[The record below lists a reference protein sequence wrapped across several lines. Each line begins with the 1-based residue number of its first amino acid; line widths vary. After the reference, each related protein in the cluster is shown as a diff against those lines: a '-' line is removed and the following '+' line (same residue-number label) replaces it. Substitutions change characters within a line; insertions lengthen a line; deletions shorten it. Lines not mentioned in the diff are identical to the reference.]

1 MRMPFALLSNLTMME
16 CGMVHKEPS
25 IQPSFNDRAAA
36 YRKRFD
42 SELARLKPVP
52 RWDNVLRKL
61 GQLDKACAI
70 NEWLS
75 SPVSRPS
82 T

>member
-1 MRMPFALLSNLTMME
+1 
-16 CGMVHKEPS
+16 MVHMQS
-25 IQPSFNDRAAA
+25 SLQLFNDRVAI
-36 YRKRFD
+36 YRKRLD
-42 SELARLKPVP
+42 VELARLKPGP
-52 RWDNVLRKL
+52 RRDEVLRKL

-75 SPVSRPS
+75 SPEPRSS

>member
-1 MRMPFALLSNLTMME
+1 MM
-16 CGMVHKEPS
+16 HKEPS
-25 IQPSFNDRAAA
+25 IQPFNDRAAA
-36 YRKRFD
+36 YRSFD
-42 SELARLKPVP
+42 SELARLKPGP
-52 RWDNVLRKL
+52 GRDEVLRNL

>member
-1 MRMPFALLSNLTMME
+1 
-16 CGMVHKEPS
+16 MVHKEPS
-25 IQPSFNDRAAA
+25 IKPFNDRVAI

-42 SELARLKPVP
+42 SELAQLKPGP
-52 RWDNVLRKL
+52 GRDEVLRKR

-75 SPVSRPS
+75 SPAPRSS

>member
-1 MRMPFALLSNLTMME
+1 
-16 CGMVHKEPS
+16 MVHKEPS
-25 IQPSFNDRAAA
+25 VQPFNDRVAV

-42 SELARLKPVP
+42 SELARLKPGP
-52 RWDNVLRKL
+52 RRDEVLRKL

-75 SPVSRPS
+75 SPAPRSS